1 MDVIMRIKILT
12 PLLTFSLL
20 VSITACSGTA
30 PEAIGGDR
38 DEHGCLPA
46 AGYLWCERSQTCERS
61 WELADAAKIKHSEAE
76 VKTYCEIIDSDLIT
90 DDEW

>member
-1 MDVIMRIKILT
+1 MRIKILT

-20 VSITACSGTA
+20 VSITACSST
-30 PEAIGGDR
+30 PSETVGGDR
-38 DEHGCLPA
+38 DEHDCLPA

-61 WELADAAKIKHSEAE
+61 WELADAAKIQHSEAE

>member
-1 MDVIMRIKILT
+1 MRIKILT

-61 WELADAAKIKHSEAE
+61 WELADAAKIQHSEAE
-76 VKTYCEIIDSDLIT
+76 VKIYCGIIDSDLIT

>member
-1 MDVIMRIKILT
+1 MRIKILT

-20 VSITACSGTA
+20 VSITACSNTL
-30 PEAIGGDR
+30 PETVGGDR

-61 WELADAAKIKHSEAE
+61 WELADAAKIQHSEAE

>member
-12 PLLTFSLL
+12 PLLLA
-20 VSITACSGTA
+20 SITGCSSTV
-30 PEAIGGDR
+30 PEIIGGDS

-46 AGYLWCERSQTCERS
+46 AGYLWCERTQTCERS
-61 WELADAAKIKHSEAE
+61 WELANAAKIEHSEAE
-76 VKTYCEIIDSDLIT
+76 VKTYCEIINSDLIT